1 MKYLAYMNILFGDNH
16 VQNSGNYK
24 KGGCPEDHL
33 GIKNRIKKI
42 SVDYFPPKNVTLKNK
57 HIDIIAP
64 NFTNFYLQIF
74 KIFKLMFFMDCT
86 QKKMKLSR
94 KVITHPSF
102 ASFFVCEI
110 KNN

>member
-1 MKYLAYMNILFGDNH
+1 
-16 VQNSGNYK
+16 VQNIANCK
-24 KGGCPEDHL
+24 KGGFLEDHL

-42 SVDYFPPKNVTLKNK
+42 PVNWFPPKNVTLKNI
-57 HIDIIAP
+57 HIDIIAR
-64 NFTNFYLQIF
+64 NFTNFYRHIF
-74 KIFKLMFFMDCT
+74 KIFKFMFFMGGT

-102 ASFFVCEI
+102 ASFFAGEI